1 MIGRTKELETL
12 KDCIAADRSR
22 LVVVY
27 GRRRVGKTFL
37 VREAFDYHF
46 TFTHTGIEDGKLSEQ
61 LFGFW
66 MSLREQWNDSCRE
79 PVSTGCTWSKTRRE

>member
-12 KDCIAADRSR
+12 KDCLAADRSR

-37 VREAFDYHF
+37 VRI
-46 TFTHTGIEDGKLSEQ
+46 HTSP
-61 LFGFW
+61 
-66 MSLREQWNDSCRE
+66 S
-79 PVSTGCTWSKTRRE
+79 

>member
-12 KDCIAADRSR
+12 RDCIAADRSR

-61 LFGFW
+61 LFGFGRVFGNNG
-66 MSLREQWNDSCRE
+66 MIAVASLNPGWRHLNC
-79 PVSTGCTWSKTRRE
+79 